1 MRMIYVILGILV
13 AIFFINGCSYPTSY
27 RAFIPKSLDS
37 EYKEFERLCKEEIGK
52 VVYARPVP
60 KGTKLEDMLRL
71 KTEMRI
77 GDSIALIIGKVKIKH
92 KEYYYFYVA
101 AFKYYTNWTKKSFS
115 MHDDSRKFIKC
126 EPLILGKDWK
136 EELAI
141 MEEIAFNNKEY
152 IGEDEILQEEYKI
165 NHSSYYSYITYISQ
179 IFKEAIYA
187 KSSHYIGNKDIK

>member
-1 MRMIYVILGILV
+1 MQ
-13 AIFFINGCSYPTSY
+13 
-27 RAFIPKSLDS
+27 
-37 EYKEFERLCKEEIGK
+37 EEIGK

-60 KGTKLEDMLRL
+60 KGTKLEDMLYL
-71 KTEMRI
+71 ETEMRI
-77 GDSIALIIGKVKIKH
+77 GDSIALIIGTIEIKH
-92 KEYYYFYVA
+92 KEYSYFYVA

-115 MHDDSRKFIKC
+115 MHDDSRKFLEC

-152 IGEDEILQEEYKI
+152 IGEDEILQE
-165 NHSSYYSYITYISQ
+165 HSRIYYETYMSQ